1 MPKLIQI
8 NSVCNNSGGHI
19 MRSIQERAIEDGW
32 DTLSVYGR
40 RSGFPDLPCVKVGN
54 GFDFWMHVALTTA
67 TDRNGLGSKRVTE
80 NLICL
85 LRREQPDVIQ
95 LHNVH
100 GYYLNYPMLFRY
112 LKEEYQGS
120 VVWTMHDCWAYT
132 GHCAFFTADCE
143 KWKNGCGHCPH
154 LHEYPWCFGPDGTAR
169 NWKRKRE
176 SFCGVPGMVLTAPS
190 KWLAGNIRQ
199 SFLGEYPI
207 QVIPNGMDPDIFHPV
222 SCECTDQKI
231 VREELSERYG
241 IPKDKKLLLGIASAW
256 NERKGMEAFRNLA
269 EETVNGCLKEYCV
282 VLVGMNAA
290 ERKTM
295 PGTIVHIEKTT
306 NRRELA
312 KLYSVAEI
320 LLNPSEEESFS
331 MVTIEALACGTPV
344 IALDSSAVKELVPE
358 NCGVILHEPQK
369 QDYIEAIRTV
379 EDKMRSGKI
388 SAEAAVRKASA
399 YTERSQ
405 VNQYLELYRKCL
417 EQRKG

>member
-1 MPKLIQI
+1 
-8 NSVCNNSGGHI
+8 
-19 MRSIQERAIEDGW
+19 
-32 DTLSVYGR
+32 
-40 RSGFPDLPCVKVGN
+40 
-54 GFDFWMHVALTTA
+54 
-67 TDRNGLGSKRVTE
+67 
-80 NLICL
+80 
-85 LRREQPDVIQ
+85 
-95 LHNVH
+95 
-100 GYYLNYPMLFRY
+100 
-112 LKEEYQGS
+112 
-120 VVWTMHDCWAYT
+120 
-132 GHCAFFTADCE
+132 
-143 KWKNGCGHCPH
+143 
-154 LHEYPWCFGPDGTAR
+154 
-169 NWKRKRE
+169 
-176 SFCGVPGMVLTAPS
+176 MVLTAPS

-199 SFLGEYPI
+199 SFLGKYPI

-231 VREELSERYG
+231 VKEELSERYG

-295 PGTIVHIEKTT
+295 PGTIVHIEKTA

-312 KLYSVAEI
+312 KLYSAAEI

-358 NCGVILHEPQK
+358 NCGVVLHEPQK

-379 EDKMRSGKI
+379 EDKMRSEKI

-417 EQRKG
+417 EQRRPAMKSQA